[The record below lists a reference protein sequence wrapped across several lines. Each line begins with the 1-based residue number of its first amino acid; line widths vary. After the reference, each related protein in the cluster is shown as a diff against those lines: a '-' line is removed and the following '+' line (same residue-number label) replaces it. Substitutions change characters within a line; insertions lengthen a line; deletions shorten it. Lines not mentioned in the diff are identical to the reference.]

1 MDFNLNINGLNKDK
15 YWNDQQKRKKKHREQ
30 VSDSDQNLPQDLI
43 DKENQ
48 DFKGKLIDLQNYVTT
63 AQGKINFLDLASEAL
78 DDISGSLTE
87 IRSKAL
93 KTIDLLDSYEL
104 SEEIKEKLDNV
115 GKLEKIQVDFE
126 NFNEEKDKEYLKFI
140 EELRNTTNTTL
151 KLAKSEDFKS
161 QVNNNPQIEKVLN
174 DLNSTINTISST
186 KEHLSEVKNSLINNI
201 VNLSITLENMVSS
214 YSKIR
219 NIELASETIKLTQ
232 HQIINEALKCI
243 SLQAPDTNITVNK
256 LVN

>member
-1 MDFNLNINGLNKDK
+1 MDFNLNINGLHKDK
-15 YWNDQQKRKKKHREQ
+15 FWNDQGKPKKGSKKKH
-30 VSDSDQNLPQDLI
+30 SDIDQDIPQDLI

-48 DFKGKLIDLQNYVTT
+48 DLKGKLIDLQDYVTS

-78 DDISGSLTE
+78 DDISGSLSQ

-104 SEEIKEKLDNV
+104 SEEIKQELNNV
-115 GKLEKIQVDFE
+115 EKLEKFHLNFE
-126 NFNEEKDKEYLKFI
+126 SFGEEKDKEYLSFI
-140 EELRNTTNTTL
+140 EELKNTTEATL
-151 KLAKSEDFKS
+151 SLAKIQEFRSRL
-161 QVNNNPQIEKVLN
+161 NNNPHVEKVLD
-174 DLNSTINTISST
+174 DLNSTINSITST
-186 KEHLSEVKNSLINNI
+186 KEHLREVKSSLISNI
-201 VNLSITLENMVSS
+201 INLSITLENMVSS

-232 HQIINEALKCI
+232 NQIINEALKSI
-243 SLQAPDTNITVNK
+243 TLQAPNTNITVNK